1 MADVE
6 TALDGDLVV
15 VVELSSLAPSVH
27 NTQPWSFTWDGV
39 SLGVREDPSR
49 SLPVLDPSGRERIV
63 SCGAAVLH
71 ARLAFAERGWD
82 VSTALLPDP
91 GDPELLARLTVRGR
105 RDPSA
110 EEHAL
115 AAAIPVRSTDRDPFD
130 STPVTE
136 QELELL
142 RAAAEQEGAWLRVV
156 RADGADEAVELQVLL
171 SHADD
176 SQRSDPAYLAELAA
190 WRREREDEG
199 IPSRAL
205 PSVPVEVRG
214 SSWVLRD
221 FDAGTGE
228 HARPGSEPPP
238 AEHPT
243 VVVLGS
249 EGDGRSDWLT
259 AGQGLAR
266 LLLQATAAGLAVQ
279 PMTQVLEVPVLRARM
294 RHVLGVVGHPQML
307 LRVGHGRSAPVSRR
321 RPPARTITLV
331 EPPAG

>member
-1 MADVE
+1 VTDVE
-6 TALDGDLVV
+6 SALDGDLVV
-15 VVELSSLAPSVH
+15 VVELASLAPSVH
-27 NTQPWSFTWDGV
+27 NTQPWSFTWDGA
-39 SLGVREDPSR
+39 SLGVREDPTR

-82 VSTALLPDP
+82 VSTAVLPDP
-91 GDPELLARLTVRGR
+91 DDPALLARLTVHGR
-105 RDPSA
+105 RDPTG

-130 STPVTE
+130 STPVTGE
-136 QELELL
+136 ELELL
-142 RAAAEQEGAWLRVV
+142 RLAAEQEGAWARAV
-156 RADGADEAVELQVLL
+156 REDGADEAVELQVLL

-190 WRREREDEG
+190 WRKEREAEG

-205 PSVPVEVRG
+205 PSVPVELRG

-221 FDAGTGE
+221 FDAATGE
-228 HARPGSEPPP
+228 HAAAGSEPPP
-238 AEHPT
+238 AEHPA
-243 VVVLGS
+243 VVVVGT
-249 EGDGRSDWLT
+249 EGDERSDWLT
-259 AGQGLAR
+259 AGQALGR
-266 LLLQATAAGLAVQ
+266 LLLQATVAGLAVQ

-321 RPPARTITLV
+321 RPAAQTITV
-331 EPPAG
+331 VPPPA